1 MLGIAN
7 GIVRLLTRNSQRRK
21 EEKITRMVAALFLLW
36 LGWVNPS
43 TGAAV
48 NVGEPALTF
57 TLPRLRTDASLTPP
71 PVALQQFFGK
81 IIVLNFWAM
90 WCKPSTAELA
100 TLDRL
105 QKKYGPEKLVVLAIN
120 VDEAPKPAQQWL
132 KRDSLSVLAL
142 HDAQKYVAGIYD
154 VPRLPSSFLIDRHGV
169 VRFIHAG
176 FGDEEARNYE
186 LEIDGLL
193 SETDSRMSAGAGK

>member
-1 MLGIAN
+1 
-7 GIVRLLTRNSQRRK
+7 
-21 EEKITRMVAALFLLW
+21 
-36 LGWVNPS
+36 
-43 TGAAV
+43 
-48 NVGEPALTF
+48 
-57 TLPRLRTDASLTPP
+57 
-71 PVALQQFFGK
+71 
-81 IIVLNFWAM
+81 M

-142 HDAQKYVAGIYD
+142 YDAQKYVAGIYD

-193 SETDSRMSAGAGK
+193 SETDSRMSAGADK